1 MEFNIPCKNNKKL
14 CEVMERIKKS
24 VKLATALRMS
34 NVTTIDRLGFND
46 HGPTHVKIVANMA
59 LKMLRTFSDAGIVP
73 SSVKN
78 YGLSVEDA
86 EIIVVLGT
94 VLHDVGQVIHRKE
107 HESLGIVVAQP
118 IIEDLLKGVYEGT
131 DFEVMKWEIM
141 HCIYCHEPNIEPLT
155 LEAGITKVAD
165 ALDMEKGRARVPYQA
180 GSISIHSVSAMAID
194 EVAIL
199 ETGNPQRPLRLVIT
213 MGNPAGI
220 FQIDNLLTDK
230 IQTSGIARYMQV
242 EAMLMEGNKVVPF
255 KKYEF

>member
-1 MEFNIPCKNNKKL
+1 MEFNIPCKNNSKL
-14 CEVMERIKKS
+14 AEIMERVKKS
-24 VKLATALRMS
+24 AKLATALRMS

-59 LKMLRTFSDAGIVP
+59 LKMLRTFVEAGIVP
-73 SSVKN
+73 SCVKN
-78 YGLSVEDA
+78 YGLAVDDA
-86 EIIVVLGT
+86 EVIAVLGT
-94 VLHDVGQVIHRKE
+94 VLHDVGQAVHRKE
-107 HESLGIVVAQP
+107 HESLGVVVAVP
-118 IIEDLLKGVYEGT
+118 IIEELLKGIYEGT
-131 DFEVMKWEIM
+131 DLEVMKWEIA
-141 HCIYCHEPNIEPLT
+141 HCVYCHEPNIEPLT
-155 LEAGITKVAD
+155 IEAGIVKVAD

-230 IQTSGIARYMQV
+230 IQTSGIAQYLQV
-242 EAMLMEGNKVVPF
+242 EAMLMEGNKSVPF

>member
-1 MEFNIPCKNNKKL
+1 MEFNIPSKNNIKL
-14 CEVMERIKKS
+14 SEVMERVKKS
-24 VKLATALRMS
+24 IKLATALRMS
-34 NVTTIDRLGFND
+34 NITTIDRLGFND

-59 LKMLRTFSDAGIVP
+59 LKMLRTFSEAGILP

-78 YGLSVEDA
+78 YGMSPEDA
-86 EIIVVLGT
+86 EVITVLGT
-94 VLHDVGQVIHRKE
+94 ILHDVGQVVHRKE
-107 HESLGIVVAQP
+107 HETIGIIVAEP
-118 IIEDLLKGVYEGT
+118 IISELLSGIYEQADL
-131 DFEVMKWEIM
+131 EVMKWEIM

-155 LEAGITKVAD
+155 IEAGIVKVAD

-180 GSISIHSVSAMAID
+180 GSISIHSVSAMAIE

-199 ETGNPQRPLRLVIT
+199 ETGNPRRPLRLIIT

-230 IQTSGIARYMQV
+230 IMTSGIAKYLQV
-242 EAMLMEGNKVVPF
+242 EAMLMEGNKAVPF